1 MSMKRHGGW
10 TGIRITALA
19 LCAGSTVRAGEIRI
33 WPTGVVQGEAIH
45 LSEIAEIRGFDA
57 ASTEKLR
64 NAIVSPSPKAGGE
77 LVLESGDVRAA
88 TSEAQV
94 NWADV
99 SLVGASRCKVSRMHA
114 AVARVELKSPA
125 RHVRKLSAASAANP
139 CEISTPPA
147 TPTLETALREFII
160 ARVGESEGK
169 VEIRFTPT
177 CRQSLQLD
185 AMHHHFE
192 IHQRD
197 EGKLGL
203 LSFEVEIT
211 GDNFAPKQVP
221 VVAEVSL
228 TREVVVAKRP
238 INRGETIA
246 NRDLKLEQRRFTD
259 FAQVGVTDLAVV
271 NGQQARQLIR
281 PGEMLLD
288 RSIETRPVVRR
299 GDPVTIWMR
308 QGGLVIKASGRA
320 QASGTLGERIE
331 VARDGTRRKQDLI
344 EAVITG
350 PATVA
355 VGDGQQVALAGGN

>member
-10 TGIRITALA
+10 AGIEIAA
-19 LCAGSTVRAGEIRI
+19 MMLCASAPAMAGEIRI

-45 LSEIAEIRGFDA
+45 LSEIADIRGFDA
-57 ASTEKLR
+57 AGTEKLR
-64 NAIVSPSPKAGGE
+64 SIIVSPSPKAGGE
-77 LVLESGDVRAA
+77 LLVESGDVRAA
-88 TSEAQV
+88 VSEAQV
-94 NWADV
+94 NLADV
-99 SLVGASRCKVSRMHA
+99 SLVGASRCKVTRMHPA
-114 AVARVELKSPA
+114 IARVEVKAPA
-125 RHVRKLSAASAANP
+125 RHVRKLSSASAANP
-139 CEISTPPA
+139 REITPQPA
-147 TPTLETALREFII
+147 TPTLDTVLREFIT

-177 CRQSLQLD
+177 CRQALQYD
-185 AMHHHFE
+185 AAHHHFE

-197 EGKLGL
+197 EAKLGL
-203 LSFEVEIT
+203 LTFEVEIT
-211 GDNFAPKQVP
+211 GDNFTPKQVP

-246 NRDLKLEQRRFTD
+246 NRNLKLEQRRFTD

-288 RSIETRPVVRR
+288 RSVETRPVVRR

-344 EAVITG
+344 DAVITG
-350 PATVA
+350 PATVT
-355 VGDGQQVALAGGN
+355 VGDGPQVALAGDN